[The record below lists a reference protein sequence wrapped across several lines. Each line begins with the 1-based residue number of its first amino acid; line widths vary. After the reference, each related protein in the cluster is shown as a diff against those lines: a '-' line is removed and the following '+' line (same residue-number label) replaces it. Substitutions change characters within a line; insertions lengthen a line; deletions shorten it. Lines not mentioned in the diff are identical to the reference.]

1 MPASAFLLALHAA
14 APMLLDLVRAAAHAC
29 FPGLRGIHHPHINGN
44 ANASFSMLSTDDCEP
59 SFRSSKHRRHRNLP
73 PARGHSGRV
82 MMASSYRID
91 PHDLRLRAWLRA
103 RPADHSQIHAST
115 SHSPSTRCPQNRSLP
130 HGIEGASIPRP
141 THAATVHII

>member
-44 ANASFSMLSTDDCEP
+44 ANANFSMLSTDDCEP

-91 PHDLRLRAWLRA
+91 PHDLRLRTHGCMLERTPP

-115 SHSPSTRCPQNRSLP
+115 TSHSP
-130 HGIEGASIPRP
+130 
-141 THAATVHII
+141 